1 MVLDKP
7 SWQHGRALEY
17 GGLAEDAM
25 TSMSALEIAW
35 NAELIEEEAATA
47 VPRGSA
53 SSATRA
59 SPAAATASTFGSA
72 GAGTSAT
79 PAVATGLSLGSAA
92 ASSAT
97 PAAASAPTPAAATA
111 PTEKGPPRNHP
122 DHHPYRKKITIVSL
136 GLENF
141 EDGDRSAEVSRA
153 FQKYATYKGEVR
165 TDRLRPETSGADWT
179 ALNKSLRTNYPGLMK
194 RFPEEVDVLYLDCR
208 WLKNPERNKALRGHA
223 GWHPQGG
230 IRGKLDEDDAK
241 DRQA

>member
-1 MVLDKP
+1 M
-7 SWQHGRALEY
+7 
-17 GGLAEDAM
+17 
-25 TSMSALEIAW
+25 
-35 NAELIEEEAATA
+35 
-47 VPRGSA
+47 
-53 SSATRA
+53 
-59 SPAAATASTFGSA
+59 
-72 GAGTSAT
+72 
-79 PAVATGLSLGSAA
+79 
-92 ASSAT
+92 
-97 PAAASAPTPAAATA
+97 
-111 PTEKGPPRNHP
+111 
-122 DHHPYRKKITIVSL
+122 SL

-194 RFPEEVDVLYLDCR
+194 LFPEEVDVLYLDCR

-241 DRQA
+241 GRQA